1 MVAAEEVLA
10 GWPPLAEGP
19 VVPPDADVE
28 ELVYE
33 EGGEAD
39 EASLV
44 EGGGVGH
51 EDAPAWGP
59 YPLGSI
65 DIQ

>member
-1 MVAAEEVLA
+1 MVLA
-10 GWPPLAEGP
+10 GAWELAVGGPP
-19 VVPPDADVE
+19 PPEADVD

-33 EGGEAD
+33 EGGEAED
-39 EASLV
+39 ASLV

-51 EDAPAWGP
+51 EDPCAVAAP